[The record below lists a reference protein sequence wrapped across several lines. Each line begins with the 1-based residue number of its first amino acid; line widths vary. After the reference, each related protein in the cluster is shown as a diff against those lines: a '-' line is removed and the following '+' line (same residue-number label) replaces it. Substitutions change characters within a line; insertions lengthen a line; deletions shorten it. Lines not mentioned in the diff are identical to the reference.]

1 MPDQVS
7 ARPGAERASGLPR
20 VLAFYH
26 DTWDDDGIAV
36 GWKTVAWGLALP
48 NGAAVTVPL
57 DGPPSATLWPSVG
70 DAAEALD
77 AYVDSPAPARR
88 LDEARPDGDVRAS
101 TTSSLRS
108 SSGSGAA
115 QPACPP
121 AVAASG
127 EDRPLG
133 RDQSGAE
140 R

>member
-1 MPDQVS
+1 MPDPETQS
-7 ARPGAERASGLPR
+7 TDRTSDLPR
-20 VLAFYH
+20 VLAFYR
-26 DTWDDDGIAV
+26 DTWDDDGTAV
-36 GWKTVAWGLALP
+36 GWMTVAWGLALP

-57 DGPPSATLWPSVG
+57 EGPPSATLWSTVG

-77 AYVDSPAPARR
+77 AYVDTPTPARR
-88 LDEARPDGDVRAS
+88 LDEARTDRDVRPS
-101 TTSSLRS
+101 TTSTLRS

-121 AVAASG
+121 AIAEGG
-127 EDRPLG
+127 EDRPPG

>member
-1 MPDQVS
+1 MIESD
-7 ARPGAERASGLPR
+7 LPR
-20 VLAFYH
+20 VLAFYR
-26 DTWDDDGIAV
+26 DTWDDDGTAV
-36 GWKTVAWGLALP
+36 GWRTVAWGLALP

-57 DGPPSATLWPSVG
+57 DGPPSATLWSSLG

-77 AYVDSPAPARR
+77 AYVDAPAPARR
-88 LDEARPDGDVRAS
+88 LDDEARPDPGVRAS
-101 TTSSLRS
+101 TTSSLRL
-108 SSGSGAA
+108 SSGSDAA